1 MIDNP
6 ITDKLNKSQFD
17 NQRLKSEISVIKDSS
32 LEIEKEWS
40 GRFSQLEIKFQDACK
55 ERDSLNEKKKTL
67 EQSVFLMAAE
77 NERLMGIVSEQEQQ
91 YQTFY
96 SKMEKQKSNLDVE
109 GRLRDTTLECET
121 WRIR

>member
-40 GRFSQLEIKFQDACK
+40 GRFSQLEIKFQDVCK
-55 ERDSLNEKKKTL
+55 ERDSLNEKKKTM
-67 EQSVFLMAAE
+67 EQSIFLMAAE

>member
-6 ITDKLNKSQFD
+6 ITDKLNKTQFD

-40 GRFSQLEIKFQDACK
+40 CRFSQLEMKFQEVSK

-67 EQSVFLMAAE
+67 EQSLVLMAAE
-77 NERLMGIVSEQEQQ
+77 NERLMGIISEQEQQ

-96 SKMEKQKSNLDVE
+96 SKMEKQKSTVDVE
-109 GRLRDTTLECET
+109 GRLRDATLECET
-121 WRIR
+121 WRIK